1 MKNKARIAGHP
12 IHPMLVSIPIG
23 LWVFSFIADL
33 LYFFLN
39 SPLWA
44 VIASYL
50 IAAGC
55 VGALLT
61 ALPGFVDYMSL
72 KDPQTKKVA
81 TWHMAINLILVAL
94 YAFNFYL
101 RYEYQYDIR
110 GIPFALSFLGIVFLG
125 LSGWLGG
132 ELIYVHKVGIDE
144 KVQESRITPKME
156 NL

>member
-33 LYFFLN
+33 LYFSLN

-44 VIASYL
+44 VIASYSM
-50 IAAGC
+50 AAGC
-55 VGALLT
+55 VGALLA
-61 ALPGFVDYMSL
+61 ALPGFVDYFSL
-72 KDPQTKKVA
+72 KDPPTKKVA
-81 TWHMAINLILVAL
+81 TWHMAINLILVVL

-110 GIPFALSFLGIVFLG
+110 GIPFALSFLGIVLLG

-132 ELIYVHKVGIDE
+132 ELIYVHKVAIDE
-144 KVQESRITPKME
+144 KVQEPKLTPKME